1 MLDKVHV
8 FNSNLVQFLF
18 IYFSLD
24 VFVCLVDHVLVLDLL
39 FSI

>member
-8 FNSNLVQFLF
+8 FNSDLVLF
-18 IYFSLD
+18 FSLD
-24 VFVCLVDHVLVLDLL
+24 VFVCLVDHVLILDLL